1 MHNKSILTG
10 CLLLLAVMLAG
21 CSQPPT
27 SKPNHMITCTW
38 NKLPDLPGMA
48 DTASLGVSAPFVGIS
63 NGILLVAG
71 GCNFPDKPVTEGGAK
86 RYYSDIFALD
96 LSDKNAQWQK
106 AGNLPLPVAYGASVT
121 TPEGIVCIGGNNST
135 DFLADVYLLSMSR
148 SDEKAHICKLDTLP
162 VSMDNLS
169 AAYIDHT
176 IYVAGGNENGKPG
189 HSFYSMKLN
198 KNLDGNWE
206 KLPDFPGQTRL
217 QPVLAAQQS
226 ADGSTYLPVERLSAC
241 FQGCV
246 WKGCGCNCLF
256 RYALIPS
263 GYKKLDYGD

>member
-121 TPEGIVCIGGNNST
+121 TPEGIVCIGET
-135 DFLADVYLLSMSR
+135 TAPIF
-148 SDEKAHICKLDTLP
+148 
-162 VSMDNLS
+162 
-169 AAYIDHT
+169 
-176 IYVAGGNENGKPG
+176 
-189 HSFYSMKLN
+189 
-198 KNLDGNWE
+198 
-206 KLPDFPGQTRL
+206 
-217 QPVLAAQQS
+217 
-226 ADGSTYLPVERLSAC
+226 
-241 FQGCV
+241 
-246 WKGCGCNCLF
+246 
-256 RYALIPS
+256 
-263 GYKKLDYGD
+263 

>member
-1 MHNKSILTG
+1 MYNKSILTG

-63 NGILLVAG
+63 NGMLLVAG

-135 DFLADVYLLSMSR
+135 DFLADVYCCPGPGPMKR
-148 SDEKAHICKLDTLP
+148 
-162 VSMDNLS
+162 
-169 AAYIDHT
+169 HT
-176 IYVAGGNENGKPG
+176 FA
-189 HSFYSMKLN
+189 
-198 KNLDGNWE
+198 NWIH
-206 KLPDFPGQTRL
+206 FPYRWIIFLRPISTTR
-217 QPVLAAQQS
+217 
-226 ADGSTYLPVERLSAC
+226 YM
-241 FQGCV
+241 
-246 WKGCGCNCLF
+246 
-256 RYALIPS
+256 
-263 GYKKLDYGD
+263 

>member
-38 NKLPDLPGMA
+38 NKLPDLPGIA

-96 LSDKNAQWQK
+96 LSDKNAQGQK

-189 HSFYSMKLN
+189 HSFYSMKLG
-198 KNLDGNWE
+198 KTAG
-206 KLPDFPGQTRL
+206 LPRSDAPSTGLSRPTVGRRC
-217 QPVLAAQQS
+217 
-226 ADGSTYLPVERLSAC
+226 TYLPVERLSAR

-263 GYKKLDYGD
+263 GHKKLDYGD

>member
-10 CLLLLAVMLAG
+10 CLLLLAVMFAG

-63 NGILLVAG
+63 NGMLLVAG

-189 HSFYSMKLN
+189 HSFYSM
-198 KNLDGNWE
+198 
-206 KLPDFPGQTRL
+206 
-217 QPVLAAQQS
+217 
-226 ADGSTYLPVERLSAC
+226 
-241 FQGCV
+241 
-246 WKGCGCNCLF
+246 
-256 RYALIPS
+256 
-263 GYKKLDYGD
+263 